1 MKAMKVLGT
10 VLAIGLGLSVVGSA
24 SDVQAQ
30 TKARGKKAAAVAT
43 VAAEPPDT
51 KKPIKMTPATLA
63 WGMSHKQVAT
73 AMDAILDEDYKP
85 LYQKVSPGVK
95 MKALDAQLAEDKSA
109 FRRSRIDFGKLP
121 TGIDSTPL
129 KGEYTYLN
137 KESLMSITR
146 NGHTTYFF
154 FIQDKLWKII
164 HEVKLGEGSPAGK
177 TWEEAVLKQVKALG
191 VPGRVLQADFEKGRN
206 SLEVDWKDG
215 ATHLRV
221 IQRSDT
227 AVAFAY
233 EDTATLG
240 NLTALRPNKPAA
252 NDDIDP
258 AVAAAVRGSKA
269 PEPPPPPPA
278 DAKKAGAK
286 QKK

>member
-1 MKAMKVLGT
+1 MKVLGT

-24 SDVQAQ
+24 ADVHAQ
-30 TKARGKKAAAVAT
+30 TKKTKKEAGPAP

-51 KKPIKMTPATLA
+51 KKAIKVTPANLI
-63 WGMSHKQVAT
+63 WGLSHKKVAEV
-73 AMDAILDEDYKP
+73 MDAVLDEDYKP

-95 MKALDAQLAEDKSA
+95 MKALDAQLIEDKSA

-137 KESLMSITR
+137 KESMMSLTR
-146 NGHTTYFF
+146 NGQTRYFF

-164 HEVKLGEGSPAGK
+164 DEIKLGEGSPAGK
-177 TWEEAVLKQVKALG
+177 TWEEAVLKQVKAFG
-191 VPGRVLQADFEKGRN
+191 VPGRVLQPDYDKGRN

-215 ATHLRV
+215 TTHVRV

-233 EDTATLG
+233 EENATLG
-240 NLTALRPNKPAA
+240 NLTALRPNKPVVT
-252 NDDIDP
+252 DGIDP
-258 AVAAAVRGSKA
+258 AVAAAISGRKE
-269 PEPPPPPPA
+269 PEPGPPPVA
-278 DAKKAGAK
+278 DKKAGAK